1 MIIPAGN
8 LSPSIISKK
17 IKTIIGKI
25 KLTKARYNILLS
37 PQKKET
43 KKDKTAIAKKKSKY
57 IVIKLNKIK
66 NNSVKKNGLSNFSF
80 FFQGFFKDK

>member
-17 IKTIIGKI
+17 IKTIVGKI

-66 NNSVKKNGLSNFSF
+66 NNSLENILKIISNEW
-80 FFQGFFKDK
+80 